1 MQRNFF
7 RRVEVCFPVLDAK
20 LKKRVIK
27 EGLEPY
33 LKDNSQS
40 WEMDAE
46 GNYRRKSPR
55 NGSKIVCAQMQLMQE
70 MSQPLK

>member
-7 RRVEVCFPVLDAK
+7 RRVEVCFPVLEAK
-20 LKKRVIK
+20 LKRRVIK

-33 LKDNSQS
+33 LKDNCQT

-55 NGSKIVCAQMQLMQE
+55 SGSKIVCAQTQLMQE
-70 MSQPLK
+70 LSQLKG

>member
-7 RRVEVCFPVLDAK
+7 RRVEACFPVLDAK

-33 LKDNSQS
+33 LKDNCQA

-46 GNYRRKSPR
+46 GNYRRKHLRS
-55 NGSKIVCAQMQLMQE
+55 GSKSVCAQAQLMQE
-70 MSQPLK
+70 LAQPLK